1 MHSVKLIFVG
11 IFCLAATG
19 TAFAATPATP
29 LPPQS
34 QPHKDEVFFQGKW
47 RHVRWSHEVSVPLKP
62 NQTIGQVEKLA
73 KEISSDRVGNQP
85 PRLFQIHGKDWL
97 IWDDPFTR

>member
-1 MHSVKLIFVG
+1 MHSVKQVFLGMFALVVAG
-11 IFCLAATG
+11 R
-19 TAFAATPATP
+19 AFAATPATP
-29 LPPQS
+29 EHPQT
-34 QPHKDEVFFQGKW
+34 HKDQVFFQGKW
-47 RHVRWSHEVSVPLKP
+47 RHVHWAHEISVPLKP

-73 KEISSDRVGNQP
+73 KEISADRVTDQP